1 VSYLLTHSGL
11 YPFIPASL
19 YCMENQAPIN
29 QTIPVRYCL
38 YARKSTEQDEL
49 QALSIDSQIKEML
62 DIANSEKIEVIEIRK
77 ESHSAKDSG
86 QRPVFNQ
93 LVIDIREGKFN
104 GILCWAPDRLSRN
117 AGDLG
122 SIVDLMD
129 QGKILEIRTHG
140 QKFINSPNEKF
151 LLMILCSQAKLE
163 NDHKG
168 ENVKRG
174 LRAKCEQGFRP
185 GASPLGYIH
194 DKYADKGK
202 RRIFLD
208 PKRSPYIKKM
218 FEKVAH
224 EQWSG
229 RDLLRW
235 IKTETDLRTRNNK
248 NVSLSMVYKILS
260 EPFYYGEFEY
270 PVGSDK
276 WYKGAYD
283 PIISKTLFQKART
296 QLDRDNIQRHEC
308 KEFAFTKLMKC
319 GLCGSG
325 ICADEKFKKLN
336 NGSVKRYV
344 YYGCSRSRNLNCK
357 CGYLREE
364 QLIEQLSK
372 ILDKIDLDELGIQ
385 NQFKEEFERYSR
397 FNKIILGID
406 DNKFEKQKEVN
417 LRNYAKYL
425 LKDGSLIEK
434 RSLLSC
440 LKSRLVMKNKEIT
453 LCP

>member
-1 VSYLLTHSGL
+1 MQSQ
-11 YPFIPASL
+11 
-19 YCMENQAPIN
+19 ERQAPIN
-29 QTIPVRYCL
+29 QAIPVRYCL

-62 DIANSEKIEVIEIRK
+62 DMANSEKIEVIEIRK

-194 DKYADKGK
+194 DKYADKGNK
-202 RRIFLD
+202 KIFMD
-208 PKRSPYIKKM
+208 PKRAPYIKKM

-270 PVGSDK
+270 PVGSSK
-276 WYKGAYD
+276 WYKGGYD

-336 NGSVKRYV
+336 NGSVRRYV

-364 QLIEQLSK
+364 KLIEQLSK

-406 DNKFEKQKEVN
+406 DNKFEKQKEIN

-425 LKDGSLIEK
+425 LKDGSLLEK

-440 LKSRLVMKNKEIT
+440 LKSRLVMRNKEIFIT
-453 LCP
+453 